1 MSAVLAPQPPAQRL
15 QRSAWWL
22 ALVAAAMVAFGY
34 ALVPLYETLCRLTG
48 WNGTAGS
55 MLAPTAADAGGV
67 GAARS
72 VAVEFLTTVNQGR
85 GFEFRAE
92 QSSVAVHP
100 GALTTV
106 NFYARNLSDHAVV
119 AQAVPNVAPTEAA
132 RHFKKLECFCFT
144 QQAFAA
150 GEEKLMPVK
159 FMLDPAL
166 PAFVDRVTLSYTFF
180 DASAFAGEPA
190 QATN

>member
-1 MSAVLAPQPPAQRL
+1 MTAAVGTGQQARQAR
-15 QRSAWWL
+15 RGAWWL
-22 ALVAAAMVAFGY
+22 ALFAAAMVGFGY
-34 ALVPLYETLCRLTG
+34 ALGPLYEALCRLTG
-48 WNGTAGS
+48 WNGTAS
-55 MLAPTAADAGGV
+55 AMLAPAADTAGAVDAG
-67 GAARS
+67 RS
-72 VAVEFLTTVNQGR
+72 INIEFLTTVNQNR

-92 QSSVAVHP
+92 QASVAVHP

-132 RHFKKLECFCFT
+132 RHFRKLECFCFT
-144 QQAFAA
+144 QQPFAA

-159 FMLDPAL
+159 FILDPAL

-180 DASAFAGEPA
+180 DASAFAAEPA
-190 QATN
+190 RALN

>member
-1 MSAVLAPQPPAQRL
+1 MTMSEAVVLDSGT
-15 QRSAWWL
+15 QRSAWRL
-22 ALVAAAMVAFGY
+22 ALVVAGMFAFGY
-34 ALVPLYETLCRLTG
+34 ALVPLYQTLCRLTG

-55 MLAPTAADAGGV
+55 MLAPAGEV
-67 GAARS
+67 VSRVDTARS
-72 VAVEFLTTVNQGR
+72 VDVEFLTTVNQAR
-85 GFEFRAE
+85 GWEFRAE

-144 QQAFAA
+144 QQSFAA

-159 FMLDPAL
+159 FILDPGL

-180 DASAFAGEPA
+180 DASAFAEEPA
-190 QATN
+190 TAQN